1 MGFFNKHRNKR
12 KSNPTNDSKETW
24 QLTVSGIVQG
34 VGFRWSVLNLAQKMG
49 MTGNV
54 RNNSDETVTIT
65 LQAELSRV
73 NQFCSELP
81 KNISQFARISNI
93 KKEKLTKVSKMSGF
107 HVLY

>member
-1 MGFFNKHRNKR
+1 MGFFNKHKSER
-12 KSNPTNDSKETW
+12 KSDPTDNSRETW
-24 QLTVSGIVQG
+24 QLTISGIVQG

-49 MTGNV
+49 MTGSV
-54 RNNSDETVTIT
+54 RNNSDGTVTIT

-73 NQFCSELP
+73 NQFCAELP

-93 KKEKLTKVSKMSGF
+93 KKEKLTKVSKMTGF